1 MADPLKLGVLIS
13 GSGSNLQ
20 SIIDHIEK
28 GSLNA
33 IIKIV
38 ISNNPDA
45 YGITRANKHCL
56 PVLVLKH
63 EDFKTREDF
72 DLELIEA
79 LKNNHVQLVVLAG
92 FMRILTPAFLR
103 AFPQRIINIHPALLP
118 AFPGTH
124 VQKQAL
130 EYGVKFSGC
139 TVHFVD
145 EGVDTGAIIIQSVL
159 PVHDDDTEE
168 TLAARILKEEH
179 RIYPQ
184 AIQFYAD
191 GKIQIDGR
199 KVRIKSANKPS
210 IPALHNP
217 PLAGDCETPIPKAK
231 RSGIGK
237 LNNPAKRRV

>member
-38 ISNNPDA
+38 ISTNPDA
-45 YGITRANKHCL
+45 YGITRAKKHGL
-56 PVLVLKH
+56 PVLIFKH
-63 EDFKTREDF
+63 EDFKSREDF
-72 DLELIEA
+72 DLELIKA

-92 FMRILTPAFLR
+92 FMRILTAAFLR

-145 EGVDTGAIIIQSVL
+145 GGVDTGPIIIQSVL

-191 GKIQIDGR
+191 GKIEIDGR
-199 KVRIKSANKPS
+199 KVKIKSANKTS
-210 IPALHNP
+210 F
-217 PLAGDCETPIPKAK
+217 
-231 RSGIGK
+231 SGF
-237 LNNPAKRRV
+237 A